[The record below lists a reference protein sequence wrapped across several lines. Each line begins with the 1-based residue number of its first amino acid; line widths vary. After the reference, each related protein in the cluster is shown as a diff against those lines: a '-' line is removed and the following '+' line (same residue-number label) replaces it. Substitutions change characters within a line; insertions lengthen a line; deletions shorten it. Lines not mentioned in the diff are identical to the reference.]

1 MFGLPSIQKLIVLG
15 LVIAAVWYGFK
26 FLGRLQQAR
35 KAEAKLRAGEA
46 KKPKK
51 TGTERSSEAGGG
63 KEVADLVQCPA
74 CGAYVQPGS
83 KCAAGTRARS
93 SGNCALQ

>member
-35 KAEAKLRAGEA
+35 KSEAKLREAETRAA
-46 KKPKK
+46 KKAPDRKPAASR
-51 TGTERSSEAGGG
+51 E
-63 KEVADLVQCPA
+63 EVADLIPCPA
-74 CGAYVQPGS
+74 CGAYVQAGS
-83 KCAAGTRARS
+83 KCSCGHQ
-93 SGNCALQ
+93 N

>member
-35 KAEAKLRAGEA
+35 KSEAKLRETEA
-46 KKPKK
+46 RSGKKVPDPKPASGAD
-51 TGTERSSEAGGG
+51 T
-63 KEVADLVQCPA
+63 VADLAPCPA
-74 CGAYVQPGS
+74 CGAYVQAGA
-83 KCAAGTRARS
+83 KCSCGHQ
-93 SGNCALQ
+93 N

>member
-15 LVIAAVWYGFK
+15 LVIAVVWYGFK
-26 FLGRLQQAR
+26 FLGRLQQVR
-35 KAEAKLRAGEA
+35 KAEAKLRASET
-46 KKPKK
+46 KKPQK
-51 TGTERSSEAGGG
+51 TRTERSAEAGDGQ
-63 KEVADLVQCPA
+63 EVADLVQCPA
-74 CGAYVQPGS
+74 CGAYVQAGS

>member
-15 LVIAAVWYGFK
+15 LVIAVVWYGFK

-46 KKPKK
+46 KKPQK
-51 TGTERSSEAGGG
+51 TRTERSAEAGNGN
-63 KEVADLVQCPA
+63 EVADLVPCPA
-74 CGAYVQPGS
+74 CGAYIQAGA
-83 KCAAGTRARS
+83 KCSCGHQ
-93 SGNCALQ
+93 G

>member
-35 KAEAKLRAGEA
+35 KAEAKLRAAEA
-46 KKPKK
+46 KKPQK
-51 TGTERSSEAGGG
+51 TSTARKAEDGSGA
-63 KEVADLVQCPA
+63 EVADLVQCPA
-74 CGAYVQPGS
+74 CGAYVQAGS
-83 KCAAGTRARS
+83 KCAAGTEARS
-93 SGNCALQ
+93 SGNCALR